1 MYLFIVIIV
10 LNIFMNFG
18 NIHDL
23 WAFGYRLP
31 INDAIFLGTMAAL
44 LFVALVCVVLKI

>member
-1 MYLFIVIIV
+1 
-10 LNIFMNFG
+10 MNYG

-31 INDAIFLGTMAAL
+31 INDAIFLGTLAAL
-44 LFVALVCVVLKI
+44 LLVALFCIAAKI

>member
-1 MYLFIVIIV
+1 M
-10 LNIFMNFG
+10 MNYG

-31 INDAIFLGTMAAL
+31 INDAIFMGTMAAL
-44 LFVALVCVVLKI
+44 LFVALICIVFKI